1 MLCACVCRCVMSMK
15 RLAILAAVGQGTLN
29 GTSLT
34 LGTNMTSGGGGR
46 PGGASLHGN
55 VNVLLGG

>member
-1 MLCACVCRCVMSMK
+1 MK

-29 GTSLT
+29 GTSVT
-34 LGTNMTSGGGGR
+34 LLSSNMTTTSGGGGGR
-46 PGGASLHGN
+46 TPGGGSLHGN

>member
-1 MLCACVCRCVMSMK
+1 MSMK

-29 GTSLT
+29 GTSFT
-34 LGTNMTSGGGGR
+34 LGTNMTSPGGGGSSSGGSGR
-46 PGGASLHGN
+46 VGGASLHGN